1 MAVGF
6 HHVALRYKDEAQL
19 SEAVKF
25 HRDLLGMTEVR
36 RWGEG
41 DKTGVMLD
49 AGDGDLLELFA
60 DAKESLPGGVV
71 THFALCCDDVDG
83 TVSRVRDAGFE
94 IIMEPTDIS
103 IPSDP
108 PLPARIAFC
117 RGVGGEEIELFC
129 EKN

>member
-1 MAVGF
+1 MTNGF
-6 HHVALRYKDEAQL
+6 HHVALRYFGEKQL
-19 SEAVKF
+19 CDAVGF
-25 HRDLLGMTEVR
+25 YTDLFGMKEVR

-41 DKTGVMLD
+41 DGTGIMLD
-49 AGDGDLLELFA
+49 AGKGALLELFA
-60 DAKESLPGGVV
+60 DAKAALPGGVV

-83 TVSRVRDAGFE
+83 MIARVRNAGAE

-129 EKN
+129 ERS

>member
-1 MAVGF
+1 MTVGF
-6 HHVALRYKDEAQL
+6 HHVALRYKGVSQL
-19 SEAVKF
+19 TEAVRF
-25 HRDLLGMTEVR
+25 YRDILGMTEVR

-49 AGDGDLLELFA
+49 AGEGDLIEMFA
-60 DAKESLPGGVV
+60 DAGTALPGGVV
-71 THFALCCDDVDG
+71 THFALCCGDVDG

-103 IPSDP
+103 IPSCP